1 MTKQTKPYL
10 LWVDEAQE
18 VASFHPVS
26 GFEQMSFGSREV
38 YQAKLWI
45 LVQAGFRFQ

>member
-1 MTKQTKPYL
+1 MNTASQSYL
-10 LWVDEAQE
+10 LWIDQSAA

-26 GFEQMSFGSREV
+26 GYEQMSFQSREL

-45 LVQAGFRFQ
+45 LMQSGFRFQ

>member
-1 MTKQTKPYL
+1 MSKQAQPYL
-10 LWVDEAQE
+10 LWVDESHA

-26 GFEQMSFGSREV
+26 GYEQMSFGSREL

-45 LVQAGFRFQ
+45 LMQAGFRFQ

>member
-1 MTKQTKPYL
+1 MPTQSQPYL
-10 LWVDEAQE
+10 LWVDQIQE

-26 GFEQMSFGSREV
+26 GYEQMSFGSQER

-45 LVQAGFRFQ
+45 LVQSGFRFL